1 MTSIFEG
8 TQPLKSRP
16 KFQAKQ
22 GAPFEVLGTYN
33 YISLSFVL
41 AYPSRPKTIF
51 FEIGVFTKDYFFL
64 VGKFNHQKSVEWNVG
79 MSAKGLVAVAQVN
92 L

>member
-33 YISLSFVL
+33 YILVL
-41 AYPSRPKTIF
+41 VLYWHTLHVQRQ
-51 FEIGVFTKDYFFL
+51 FFL
-64 VGKFNHQKSVEWNVG
+64 K
-79 MSAKGLVAVAQVN
+79 
-92 L
+92 